1 MRKFAVALLI
11 VFSLAGF
18 AQAGTVETAQA
29 LTVASQHFNDA
40 ITAFNNEQG
49 EDGSARGLSKLY
61 TKYGLSNP
69 PKSAEYSAMNAS
81 DKANFYI
88 ELRIIINRALLFE
101 NIHDEFIIID
111 PGTGAFAN
119 LATAKTWA
127 IDNLGEAGV
136 QIGKNCDVLGAVRAT
151 LAPLISASALK
162 AYSDSITN
170 FRDAVTSDINNRGT
184 G

>member
-1 MRKFAVALLI
+1 MRKLVTALAI
-11 VFSLAGF
+11 VLLLAGF

-49 EDGSARGLSKLY
+49 EDGSARGLNKLY

-69 PKSAEYSAMNAS
+69 PKSAEYSAMSAS
-81 DKANFYI
+81 DKANFYL
-88 ELRIIINRALLFE
+88 ELRIIINKALLFE
-101 NIHDEFIIID
+101 NIHNEFIIID
-111 PGTGAFAN
+111 PGIGAFENLAAAKAWSLAN
-119 LATAKTWA
+119 LGA
-127 IDNLGEAGV
+127 AGV
-136 QIGKNCDVLGAVRAT
+136 QIGKNVDVLAMVRAT